1 MRVVRWV
8 ENCVGSGNVEDML
21 TSTGRLKRGV
31 TAGVSVFA
39 LLLQLFVSFGHV
51 HARDPFV
58 ARVLLAASARGQT
71 AVDKSSPRQQQGP
84 GGIPSEDCPICATLH
99 MAGSALL
106 PALPSVEHP
115 AEFAGVSHHTFIEA
129 IVLGVSRHF
138 LFQTR
143 APPVA

>member
-1 MRVVRWV
+1 
-8 ENCVGSGNVEDML
+8 
-21 TSTGRLKRGV
+21 
-31 TAGVSVFA
+31 
-39 LLLQLFVSFGHV
+39 
-51 HARDPFV
+51 
-58 ARVLLAASARGQT
+58 
-71 AVDKSSPRQQQGP
+71 
-84 GGIPSEDCPICATLH
+84 

-129 IVLGVSRHF
+129 IVLGVNRHF